1 MAKESSFDVVS
12 EPDLAELI
20 NALDQTRRETAT
32 RYDFRGH
39 DIVIEWD
46 AAQYKIRLDSPA
58 GMVLDSLQNVLGERM
73 ARRGVSLRFLEFG
86 EPEPHGMDRATVVVT
101 VKKGIETSQAKNLQ
115 KAIRAMGLKVDAQ
128 IQGDAIRVSGKSKDD
143 LQAVMQG
150 LRAQDFGID
159 LAFVN
164 LR

>member
-58 GMVLDSLQNVLGERM
+58 GSSLPGGLIRPARARGSRPWERP
-73 ARRGVSLRFLEFG
+73 AE
-86 EPEPHGMDRATVVVT
+86 
-101 VKKGIETSQAKNLQ
+101 
-115 KAIRAMGLKVDAQ
+115 
-128 IQGDAIRVSGKSKDD
+128 
-143 LQAVMQG
+143 
-150 LRAQDFGID
+150 
-159 LAFVN
+159 
-164 LR
+164 